1 MPTIGLI
8 VNPMAGRDIR
18 RLVAAASLQSA
29 PEKMLVVRR
38 IFAGLAGIPGT
49 EVLMIDDYE
58 GFGRYAFYEL
68 GKLLRVRLVDGEK
81 EPSNGNSTIDWALR
95 LQQNGAHVI
104 MSVGGDGTQRNIA
117 QAHLGIPILP
127 IAGGTN
133 NVACWTGDQTAAGY
147 AAALYVARGDDPLEV
162 GYRAKLIHVKQ
173 QTGHEELALV
183 DVALVHQ
190 TYTGALA
197 VWHAEDVERLFLTLA
212 DPIRP
217 GLSNVGG
224 FIHPIGPEDDV
235 ATEIVLNG
243 GPPGDETLAVLAPG
257 LITPFYV
264 NHAKEVPLGRPVVWR
279 RDEGGSLALDGER
292 TVVLWPGESVTLM
305 VVRDGP
311 FILDPAKILN
321 NSSRVS

>member
-29 PEKMLVVRR
+29 PEKMLAVRR
-38 IFAGLAGIPGT
+38 IFAGMAGIPGT

-58 GFGRYAFYEL
+58 GFGRYAFHEL
-68 GKLLRVRLVDGEK
+68 ASILPVRLIDGER
-81 EPSNGNSTIDWALR
+81 EPSNGHSTIDWAWR
-95 LQQNGAHVI
+95 LQQQGAHLIV
-104 MSVGGDGTQRNIA
+104 SVGGDGTQRNIA
-117 QAHLGIPILP
+117 QARLNIPILP

-147 AAALYVARGDDPLEV
+147 AAALYVARGDDPLDV
-162 GYRAKLIHVKQ
+162 GCQAKLIHVKQ
-173 QTGHEELALV
+173 QNGHEELALI

-197 VWHAEDVERLFLTLA
+197 VWHADDVERLLLTIA
-212 DPIRP
+212 DPVRP

-224 FIHPIGPEDDV
+224 FIHPIGSGDDRAV
-235 ATEIVLNG
+235 EIALDD
-243 GPPGDETLAVLAPG
+243 GPPGEKTWAVLAPG

-264 NHAKEVPLGRPVVWR
+264 KQTKAVSLGQPITWQRA
-279 RDEGGSLALDGER
+279 EGGSLALDGER
-292 TVVLWPGESVTLM
+292 TVVLRPGEVVTLQ
-305 VVRDGP
+305 VIRDGP
-311 FILDPAKILN
+311 YVLDPAKILN
-321 NSSRVS
+321 YSAHWD